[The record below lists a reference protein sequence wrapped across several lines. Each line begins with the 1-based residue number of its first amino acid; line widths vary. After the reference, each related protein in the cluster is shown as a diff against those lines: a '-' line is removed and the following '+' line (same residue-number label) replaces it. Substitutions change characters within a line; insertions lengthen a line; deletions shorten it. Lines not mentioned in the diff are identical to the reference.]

1 MSSIITLRARYGGGD
16 ERVRLFF
23 FYDSRFL
30 KSKVA
35 IIQTELESVQKQNE
49 ANVKD
54 LNLALDRL
62 KQLENFKEQLLTKNA
77 ALERMIKKYEERN
90 LELDKQVK
98 V

>member
-1 MSSIITLRARYGGGD
+1 M
-16 ERVRLFF
+16 
-23 FYDSRFL
+23 

-35 IIQTELESVQKQNE
+35 IIQTELETVQKQNE

-77 ALERMIKKYEERN
+77 ALERMVKKYEERN

>member
-1 MSSIITLRARYGGGD
+1 MSEVAGVINECIFAF
-16 ERVRLFF
+16 V
-23 FYDSRFL
+23 DSRFL

-35 IIQTELESVQKQNE
+35 IIQTELETVQKQNE

-77 ALERMIKKYEERN
+77 ALERMVKKYEERN